1 MDRRVKV
8 GIIGC
13 GDISGAFI
21 KGCRSFKNLDI
32 AGCADLI
39 FEKAVSKAEEY
50 ELPRAF
56 RVDEMVADPDIEII
70 INLTTPDAHAEVSLF
85 AIDGGKH
92 VYSEKPLA
100 TNRRDGRRILAAA
113 NGTGLLV
120 GCAPDTFLG
129 GGVQSC
135 RKLIDDGW
143 IGDVVG
149 ATAFMVSRGPES
161 WHPNPEFFYQPGAG
175 PLFDM
180 APYYLTALINLVGP
194 VKRISS
200 ITRASFTERTATSKE
215 RYGEKIK
222 VDVPTHVAALMNFV
236 SGPVG
241 SIIMSFD
248 IWHAQLP
255 RIEIYGSEGTLNV
268 PDPNH
273 FGGAVLMRQAGD
285 SDWSEIEHSHSVKMS
300 RGIGVVDMALALRS
314 GRQHRANGDMA
325 FHVLDLMRAIE
336 ESSDLGQHIVID
348 SRCDRPAP
356 LPMGLAPGSLDS

>member
-1 MDRRVKV
+1 MESKVKV

-13 GDISGAFI
+13 GDISGAYI
-21 KGCRSFKNLDI
+21 KGCRSFEILDI

-39 FEKAVSKAEEY
+39 FERAVDKAAEF
-50 ELPRAF
+50 ELPRAY
-56 RVDEMVADPDIEII
+56 RVDEMVADPNIEII

-85 AIDGGKH
+85 ALDGGKH

-100 TNRRDGRRILAAA
+100 TSRRDGRRILAAA
-113 NGTGLLV
+113 NDAGLLV

-129 GGVQSC
+129 GGIQTC

-143 IGDVVG
+143 IGEVVG

-161 WHPNPEFFYQPGAG
+161 WHPNPGFFYQPGAG

-180 APYYLTALINLVGP
+180 TPYYLTALINLVGP
-194 VKRISS
+194 VERVSS
-200 ITRASFTERTATSKE
+200 VTRASFSERIATSKE

-222 VDVPTHVAALMNFV
+222 VEVPTHVAGLMNFV
-236 SGPVG
+236 DGPVG

-248 IWHAQLP
+248 IWYAQLP
-255 RIEIYGSEGTLNV
+255 RIEIYGAEGTISV
-268 PDPNH
+268 PDPNN
-273 FGGAVLMRQAGD
+273 FGGVVRIRQAGD
-285 SDWSEIEHSHSVKMS
+285 GDWSEIQHSHSVTVS
-300 RGIGVVDMALALRS
+300 RGIGVADMAYALRS

-336 ESSDLGQHIVID
+336 ESSELGRHIVID
-348 SRCDRPAP
+348 SRCDRPDP
-356 LPMGLAPGSLDS
+356 LPVGLAPCRLDR